1 MFEEIKEILIEEL
14 GVEEEIEENSNLRE
28 DLEIDSMA
36 AGELALQIDEK
47 YGVDLQK
54 EELVK
59 LVTVKDLMDLLASK
73 GIK

>member
-14 GVEEEIEENSNLRE
+14 GVEEEITENSNLRE

-54 EELVK
+54 EELTK
-59 LVTVKDLMDLLASK
+59 LVTVKDLIDLLASK

>member
-14 GVEEEIEENSNLRE
+14 GVEEEITENSNLRE

-54 EELVK
+54 DELTK
-59 LVTVKDLMDLLASK
+59 LVTVKDLIDLLASK

>member
-14 GVEEEIEENSNLRE
+14 GVEEEITENSNLRE

-54 EELVK
+54 DELVK
-59 LVTVKDLMDLLASK
+59 LVTVKDLIDLLASK
-73 GIK
+73 GVK

>member
-14 GVEEEIEENSNLRE
+14 GVEEEITENSNLRE

-54 EELVK
+54 DELVK
-59 LVTVKDLMDLLASK
+59 LVTVKDLIDLLASK